1 MSAELCLPKMVGK
14 SPPPILHEYTAMQI
28 AILFPIVYI
37 YGS

>member
-14 SPPPILHEYTAMQI
+14 SPPPISSLNAMQI
-28 AILFPIVYI
+28 VVLFPIVYI